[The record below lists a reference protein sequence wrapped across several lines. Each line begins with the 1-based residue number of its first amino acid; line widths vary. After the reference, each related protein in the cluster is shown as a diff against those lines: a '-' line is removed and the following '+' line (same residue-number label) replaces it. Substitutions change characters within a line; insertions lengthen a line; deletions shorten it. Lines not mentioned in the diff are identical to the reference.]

1 MNLKVIFAAAQAGA
15 KISEKWIIKNL
26 PTILTTIGTGGV
38 IAGTVMAAKKAPEAK
53 EELDEI
59 REEWDSLEDQEKR
72 NKADYVFKLVRVG
85 TRYYWTVAVVVG
97 GSIACF
103 WVANHLNLK
112 RLSAA
117 LIAAKASA
125 ESLKELE
132 DKIKETDG
140 EKKLTKLKDEIAA
153 DRIEKVPIDF
163 DGMYGSGEHLVYDS
177 LGRHFFMSDIE
188 RVREAVRNAK
198 DDLIDQLT
206 SGDDYAFYSFN
217 DFISDCGGEVC
228 DFGELLGFQ
237 AHVDKYCASPATIRD
252 AVNEAVDISFSSVL
266 KNGVPALAINYDSV
280 PKYRDLYE

>member
-1 MNLKVIFAAAQAGA
+1 MNVKMVFAAVQAGA
-15 KISEKWIIKNL
+15 KISGKWVLKHL
-26 PTILTTIGTGGV
+26 PTILTGVGTAGV
-38 IAGTVMAAKKAPEAK
+38 IAGTVMAARKAPEAK

-59 REEWDSLEDQEKR
+59 RDEWASLEDQEKR
-72 NKADYVFKLVRVG
+72 SKADYIFKLVRVG
-85 TRYYWTVAVVVG
+85 TRYYWTVAVVIG

-117 LIAAKASA
+117 LIAAKASS
-125 ESLKELE
+125 EGLKELE
-132 DKIKETDG
+132 DKIRETDG
-140 EKKLTKLKDEIAA
+140 DKKLTKLKDEIAA
-153 DRIEKVPIDF
+153 DRVDKVPIDF
-163 DGMYGSGEHLVYDS
+163 DGLYGGGEHLVYDS

-217 DFISDCGGEVC
+217 DFITDCGGEVA

-237 AHVDKYCASPATIRD
+237 AHVDHYCASPATIRD
-252 AVNEAVDISFSSVL
+252 AVNEAVNISFSSVL

-280 PKYRDLYE
+280 PKYRDLYD

>member
-1 MNLKVIFAAAQAGA
+1 MNLRMIFTAAQAGA
-15 KISEKWIIKNL
+15 KISGRWVIKHL
-26 PTILTTIGTGGV
+26 PTILTDIGTAGV
-38 IAGTVMAAKKAPEAK
+38 ITGTIMAAKKAPEAK
-53 EELDEI
+53 EELDEV
-59 REEWDSLEDQEKR
+59 RAEWEELEDKEKR
-72 NKADYVFKLVRVG
+72 SKANYIFKLVRVG

-125 ESLKELE
+125 ESFKELE
-132 DKIKETDG
+132 DKIRETDG
-140 EKKLTKLKDEIAA
+140 EKKLTKLKDEIAE
-153 DRIEKVPIDF
+153 DRVEKVPIDF
-163 DGMYGSGEHLVYDS
+163 DGIYGVGEHLVYDS
-177 LGRHFFMSDIE
+177 LGRHYFMSNIE
-188 RVREAVRNAK
+188 KVREAVRNAK

-217 DFISDCGGEVC
+217 DFITDCGGECC

-237 AHVDKYCASPATIRD
+237 AHVDKYCASPASIRE

-266 KNGVPALAINYDSV
+266 KNGVPALEINYDSV